1 MKKNDSRRLLL
12 LFVFFSILLFRAE
25 WARGQ
30 TSFDSFA
37 DGNFTASP
45 VWGGE
50 TASWTIVANSDA
62 AAGATGSNTLR
73 LNSPAVAATDYLSS
87 QITTSWGTSQ
97 EWGFWVGRRA
107 QAFTGANQFYFW
119 LYANE
124 STLDNLT
131 VDGYRIAIGDDTG
144 NDDIRLEYIVNGV
157 VSATVIATSAT
168 PITNGLTDIGLLIR
182 VTRSSTGVWNIYT
195 STVPTANSTGA
206 IATDIPNAA
215 NTPVS
220 QGTATNNS
228 LVPAANGYL
237 GVAALHT
244 SGAPGIVAVELDQIY
259 FTPCEDPTITTIGTV
274 APVCFNASA
283 QTTTL
288 DYTATTNTP
297 TAYSIDW
304 ATLADQASTPF
315 SFVAGGGTI
324 TGITIPAGTPAA
336 TYTGT
341 MTLTNSCGSA
351 TQAVSVTVNA
361 TPAPTIS
368 GTTSVCVGANT
379 TLTPSITGGEWS
391 SGTPANAS
399 IDASTGVVLG
409 LAVGTSVMT
418 YTVTVTGCVGT
429 TTSTVTVNPLPT
441 LTVANPA
448 TVCTPSTVD
457 ITTAAVQ
464 TTNTGTTTKYY
475 NGYALALAGGASNV
489 STPSAIASAGT
500 YYIRSELATGCYVI
514 QPVTVTINQ
523 SPSFAPLVTQPTC
536 LTNGS
541 ITFAALSPG
550 TYTYSYTING
560 GSSTAVSPSG
570 GNVTISVPMGMQAAS
585 TYAVTAT
592 RTDITPNCSYTVSK
606 NIAAITF
613 CITPTVQVAD
623 PCTCNNNQT
632 TDGSKTGTFNETVVV
647 NGSGP
652 GQTWTVA
659 TIAPLVA
666 GTAPTLAVNTVLS
679 AVINSGSNGI
689 DDDGDGSTDE
699 PDEAYIYS
707 VSFVHTDD
715 AGYTATIEGPAA
727 LGTGGNQTLNI
738 ANRCQYPE
746 IIFGANPAASYC
758 VASGAMPSVA
768 LSVTE
773 ANSMAGTATFSGTG
787 VSGTTFAPTGGG
799 TYTITAVYQS
809 TAGTG
814 KGGTVGT
821 PATPA
826 NACYTT
832 ESKTTTVT
840 DSRCGT
846 FPQ

>member
-1 MKKNDSRRLLL
+1 ML

-30 TSFDSFA
+30 TTVLFDSFT
-37 DGNFTASP
+37 DGDFTASP
-45 VWGGE
+45 IWGGE
-50 TASWTIVANSDA
+50 TASWIMVPNSTA
-62 AAGATGSNTLR
+62 AAGATGSTTLQ
-73 LNSPAVAATDYLSS
+73 LNGTGAATTYLSS
-87 QITTSWGTSQ
+87 QSTSSWGTSQ
-97 EWGFWVGRRA
+97 EWGFWVGRKA
-107 QAFTGANQFYFW
+107 QAFTAANQFYFW

-131 VDGYRIAIGDDTG
+131 VDGYRIAIGDDAG
-144 NDDIRLEYIVNGV
+144 GDNIRLEYIENGA
-157 VSATVIATSAT
+157 VSATVITSSGA
-168 PITNGLTDIGLLIR
+168 ITNGLTDIGFLVR
-182 VTRSSTGVWNIYT
+182 VTRSATGVWTIYT
-195 STVPTANSTGA
+195 STLPTVTGAGA
-206 IATDIPNAA
+206 IATDIPDAA
-215 NTPVS
+215 NTPVN

-228 LVPAANGYL
+228 LVPTANGYL
-237 GVAALHT
+237 GVAGLHSST
-244 SGAPGIVAVELDQIY
+244 GASTTIEFDQLYFSCPRLVIVNPSAVCLPSTID
-259 FTPCEDPTITTIGTV
+259 ITT
-274 APVCFNASA
+274 
-283 QTTTL
+283 
-288 DYTATTNTP
+288 TAVQTTNT
-297 TAYSIDW
+297 
-304 ATLADQASTPF
+304 
-315 SFVAGGGTI
+315 
-324 TGITIPAGTPAA
+324 
-336 TYTGT
+336 
-341 MTLTNSCGSA
+341 
-351 TQAVSVTVNA
+351 
-361 TPAPTIS
+361 
-368 GTTSVCVGANT
+368 
-379 TLTPSITGGEWS
+379 
-391 SGTPANAS
+391 
-399 IDASTGVVLG
+399 
-409 LAVGTSVMT
+409 
-418 YTVTVTGCVGT
+418 GT
-429 TTSTVTVNPLPT
+429 TTNYYTTNALAIAGGAGDVTNPNALATSGTYYIRTELDNGCYIVEPVTVTVNPLPT

-475 NGYALALAGGASNV
+475 DGYALALAGGASNV

-500 YYIRSELATGCYVI
+500 YYIRSEFATGCYVI

-560 GSSTAVSPSG
+560 GASTPVSPSG
-570 GNVTISVPMGMQAAS
+570 GNVTISVPMGIQAAS

-592 RTDITPNCSYTVSK
+592 RTDITPNCSYTVS
-606 NIAAITF
+606 NSIAAITF
-613 CITPTVQVAD
+613 CITPTAQVAD

-632 TDGSKTGTFNETVVV
+632 TDGSQTGTFNETVVV

-758 VASGAMPSVA
+758 VTGAMPSVA

>member
-1 MKKNDSRRLLL
+1 ML

-30 TSFDSFA
+30 TSITAQTATLTNNFNSYNPSVAGNVPSTITSTDVLSGMSGSGWA
-37 DGNFTASP
+37 ASSSITATYNGQGTGTTTAGGYWGYGSAGNFSLGALRSGTPGDITYTLTFTNNTGSPITSVTLGWDYKQFRFASTTSGWNCTGSGFGATANATVNSKDFVGTNTGTNGTP
-45 VWGGE
+45 V
-50 TASWTIVANSDA
+50 TTTIASFTLNNLAIANGASFSISWLA
-62 AAGATGSNTLR
+62 AAGSSGGSNNGISIDNFSIQT
-73 LNSPAVAATDYLSS
+73 VAGAYLSLS
-87 QITTSWGTSQ
+87 GTPTDHGSAC
-97 EWGFWVGRRA
+97 VG
-107 QAFTGANQFYFW
+107 
-119 LYANE
+119 
-124 STLDNLT
+124 
-131 VDGYRIAIGDDTG
+131 
-144 NDDIRLEYIVNGV
+144 
-157 VSATVIATSAT
+157 TSAT
-168 PITNGLTDIGLLIR
+168 PVTYTVTNIGLATATGLA
-182 VTRSSTGVWNIYT
+182 VTSNDPQFVVSGLSST
-195 STVPTANSTGA
+195 
-206 IATDIPNAA
+206 
-215 NTPVS
+215 
-220 QGTATNNS
+220 S
-228 LVPAANGYL
+228 L
-237 GVAALHT
+237 
-244 SGAPGIVAVELDQIY
+244 APG
-259 FTPCEDPTITTIGTV
+259 
-274 APVCFNASA
+274 AS
-283 QTTTL
+283 
-288 DYTATTNTP
+288 
-297 TAYSIDW
+297 
-304 ATLADQASTPF
+304 
-315 SFVAGGGTI
+315 
-324 TGITIPAGTPAA
+324 A
-336 TYTGT
+336 TYTVTFTPTSAGAK
-341 MTLTNSCGSA
+341 SA
-351 TQAVSVTVNA
+351 TITA
-361 TPAPTIS
+361 TSTAADSNSPTMSLTGTGIALPAPTIS

-379 TLTPSITGGEWS
+379 TLTPSIAGGEWS

-399 IDASTGVVLG
+399 IDATGVVLG
-409 LAVGTSVMT
+409 LAAGTSVMT

-429 TTSTVTVNPLPT
+429 TTSTVTVDPLPT
-441 LTVANPA
+441 LTIANPA

-541 ITFAALSPG
+541 ITFAELSPG

-560 GSSTAVSPSG
+560 GASTPVSPSG
-570 GNVTISVPMGMQAAS
+570 GNVTISVPMGVQVAS

-592 RTDITPNCSYTVSK
+592 RTDITPNCSYTVS
-606 NIAAITF
+606 NSIAAITF
-613 CITPTVQVAD
+613 CITPTAQVAD
-623 PCTCNNNQT
+623 PCTCNNNQA
-632 TDGSKTGTFNETVVV
+632 TDGSQTGTFNETVVV

-679 AVINSGSNGI
+679 AVLNSGANGI

-727 LGTGGNQTLNI
+727 LGTGGNQTLSI

-799 TYTITAVYQS
+799 TYTVTAVYQS

-814 KGGTVGT
+814 KGGTVGA
-821 PATPA
+821 PATAA